1 VRRQRGEWE
10 ARQAEKEEMALTA
23 KPGEEKEEESD
34 DEVLPSMTMLP
45 FADISEHVFKT
56 VLSFFKTIEIRF

>member
-10 ARQAEKEEMALTA
+10 ARQAEKEELALTA

-34 DEVLPSMTMLP
+34 DEVLPYETTQP
-45 FADISEHVFKT
+45 V
-56 VLSFFKTIEIRF
+56 